1 MPTTRDGGLKVLDNI
16 VTLVISSIS
25 GIISYFLK
33 STMNR
38 TAKIEESL
46 SDIKENYVSKKEYE
60 RDQEKQDEEIMKIRE
75 NYTPISKH
83 EKDYDEVRKDIKEM
97 KDAML
102 RKDDF
107 IREIS
112 KLDQRFET
120 NQEKTN
126 ELIMRYLGGR

>member
-1 MPTTRDGGLKVLDNI
+1 MPTTRDGGLKVLDKI

-60 RDQEKQDEEIMKIRE
+60 KDQEKQDDEIMKIRE

-112 KLDQRFET
+112 KLDQRFESH
-120 NQEKTN
+120 QEKTN
-126 ELIMRYLGGR
+126 ELIMKYLGGR